1 MTAMRT
7 SKSFVLD
14 ASGGADTYYTELFQ
28 AEPTARRISAQ
39 VQRQTGTG
47 TITATLQGGWATS
60 MDEPMVPGT
69 GYGVAV
75 LNDLYIKT
83 SGGPV
88 VYFNSGDSAAPVW
101 DLDTGTL
108 RSGAGAPTDGVTVGD
123 TNDFYVNT
131 TAYALDPT
139 TGWYQCDNGAAD
151 TWVAVTAA
159 VTAGATPPIDHVAAV
174 LTDWVN
180 LDLFTGA
187 VATDQLTELK
197 DTNGGNYLFASFPC
211 YRIKYV
217 VGAAAAT
224 AQAHVSFIP

>member
-7 SKSFVLD
+7 SRSFVLD
-14 ASGGADTYYTELFQ
+14 ASGGADTYYTELFR
-28 AEPTARRISAQ
+28 AEATARRISAQ
-39 VQRQTGTG
+39 VQRKTGTG

-60 MDEPMVPGT
+60 MDHPMVPGT

-88 VYFNSGDSAAPVW
+88 VYLNSGDAAAPVW

-108 RSGAGAPTDGVTVGD
+108 RSGAGAPTDGVTAGN

-131 TAYALDPT
+131 TAYAVNPA
-139 TGWYQCDNGAAD
+139 TGWYQCDNGAGD

-180 LDLFTGA
+180 LNLYTAA

-197 DTNGGNYLFASFPC
+197 GADAANFLFASFPC

-224 AQAHVSFIP
+224 GEVHVEMY